1 MSWMDQRSRQSELLD
16 EQNIGL
22 EKILPSLRFMRGVNR
37 WLGGAGAVLDFFEH
51 SLGLG
56 REFTVLDLGTG
67 SGDIPFAIQK
77 WAKKRKRTVHITA
90 IDSNPHCV
98 EYARKSFA
106 HPRIRYLCHSAFE
119 FEDLG
124 AFDYITASMFFHH
137 LPDER
142 IVELLRKMFQNCRRG
157 FLVND
162 LYRHPLAYAG
172 VLLLSSLML
181 DPVLFHD
188 AKLSVKRG
196 FREIDA
202 LNYREWS
209 GIDQLRI
216 EQKPGFR
223 LTMSC
228 RH

>member
-1 MSWMDQRSRQSELLD
+1 MGWMDQRSLQREVLD
-16 EQNIGL
+16 EQNVGI
-22 EKILPSLRFMRGVNR
+22 EKIIPSLRFMRWVNR
-37 WLGGAGAVLDFFEH
+37 WLGGADAVLDCFDH
-51 SLGLG
+51 TPGLG

-67 SGDIPFAIQK
+67 SGDIPLAIQR
-77 WAKKRKRTVHITA
+77 WAKKRKRTVQITA
-90 IDSNPHCV
+90 IDSNPRLI
-98 EYARKSFA
+98 EYAQKHSA
-106 HPRIRYLCHSAFE
+106 HPHIRYLCHSAFE
-119 FEDLG
+119 LEQLG
-124 AFDYITASMFFHH
+124 LFDYITASMFFHH

-142 IVELLRKMFQNCRRG
+142 IVELLEKMFQNCRRG

-162 LYRHPLAYAG
+162 LYRHPIAYCVVA
-172 VLLLSSLML
+172 LLTALSF

-188 AKLSVKRG
+188 AKLSVRRG
-196 FREIDA
+196 FREADA

-216 EQKPGFR
+216 KQRPGFR